1 MAEADDDVVC
11 VARCLRGDSAAFES
25 IVRRYE
31 RVLFSVARR
40 MLGNYEDALDAT
52 QNAFIKAYEGLD
64 GYDPNRRFFSWI
76 YRIAVNE
83 CLNARR
89 ARRPDDPLPAD
100 MEAPAGENPFE
111 DVQNAERSGV
121 IDSAL
126 VRLSEEHRLVVV
138 LRHFADLSYSEISEA
153 IGVPEK
159 TVKSR
164 LFEARHR
171 LGELLRLQP
180 GGYDELSR

>member
-1 MAEADDDVVC
+1 MPEADDDVIC
-11 VARCLRGDSAAFES
+11 VARCLRGDSAAFEA

-52 QNAFIKAYEGLD
+52 QNAFVRAYEGLD
-64 GYDPNRRFFSWI
+64 TYDPSRRFFSWI

-89 ARRPDDPLPAD
+89 GRRPDDPLPAD
-100 MEAPAGENPFE
+100 LVAPAGEGPFE
-111 DVQNAERSGV
+111 DVQNAERSGL

-126 VRLSEEHRLVVV
+126 VRLSEDHRLVVV

-153 IGVPEK
+153 LGVPEK

-180 GGYDELSR
+180 GGSDELSR

>member
-1 MAEADDDVVC
+1 MPDADDDLIC
-11 VARCLRGDSAAFES
+11 VARCLRGDSAAFEA

-40 MLGNYEDALDAT
+40 ILGNYEDALDAT
-52 QNAFIKAYEGLD
+52 QNAFVRAYEGLD
-64 GYDPNRRFFSWI
+64 TYDPNRRFFSWI

-89 ARRPDDPLPAD
+89 ARRPDDPLPED
-100 MEAPAGENPFE
+100 MEAQAAGNPFE
-111 DVQNAERSGV
+111 SVQNVERSGV

-126 VRLSEEHRLVVV
+126 VQLSEDHRLVVV